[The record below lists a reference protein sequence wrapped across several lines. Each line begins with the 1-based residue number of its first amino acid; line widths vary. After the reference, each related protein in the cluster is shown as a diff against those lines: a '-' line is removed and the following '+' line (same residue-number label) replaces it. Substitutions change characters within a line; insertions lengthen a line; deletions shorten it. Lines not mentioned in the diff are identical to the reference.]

1 MPLVA
6 GALERAGIFCHGAS
20 TVIRS
25 RGKAIWTGRAR
36 PWRKKAKDFASSA
49 GRSCGAAT
57 VALKPVKPPMV
68 SAWLGSSWI
77 CPSAMPEGGR
87 LPTLETTSMGME
99 SEKAW
104 AMGVAAFS
112 SPGPAMRKQT
122 PGRPEALA

>member
-1 MPLVA
+1 MD
-6 GALERAGIFCHGAS
+6 
-20 TVIRS
+20 
-25 RGKAIWTGRAR
+25 R
-36 PWRKKAKDFASSA
+36 PGTLAEKAKDFATA
-49 GRSCGAAT
+49 PADPVGAT
-57 VALKPVKPPMV
+57 VVLKPGKPPMV
-68 SAWLGSSWI
+68 WAWLGSSWI
-77 CPSAMPEGGR
+77 CPSAMPESGR